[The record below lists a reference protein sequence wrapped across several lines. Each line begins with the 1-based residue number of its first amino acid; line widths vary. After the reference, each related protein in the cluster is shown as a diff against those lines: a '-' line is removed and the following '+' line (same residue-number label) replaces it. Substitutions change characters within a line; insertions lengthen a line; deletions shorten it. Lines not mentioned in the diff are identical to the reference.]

1 MARRRARRGRPR
13 EGDAGVRRRPT
24 RDRRMDGRR
33 GIAALG
39 DPRRGA
45 ADRDDR
51 AASSRRGGR
60 IAAGTRA
67 IERRGAGYG
76 GRRRFVGLGP
86 QRRRSRTAVLSEV
99 RSAVRTLAAT
109 VPAGE
114 AALRLPRPARPTY
127 DRDMDEIVLVL
138 GGGGARGLAHIGV
151 LRALQEAGLRV
162 RAIAGCSMG
171 GIVGAFHAAGYT
183 PDEME
188 EVGRA
193 SCRERVC
200 QYV

>member
-24 RDRRMDGRR
+24 RDGHMDGRR

-51 AASSRRGGR
+51 AASSRRG
-60 IAAGTRA
+60 
-67 IERRGAGYG
+67 GAGYG

-114 AALRLPRPARPTY
+114 AALRLPRSARPTY
-127 DRDMDEIVLVL
+127 DRGMDEIVLVL